1 MFMDKVHENS
11 GFWKRPQGHQL
22 LAGEGK
28 KMPYT
33 TIGQPTPRVEGP
45 AKVTGATQ
53 YTADVALPG
62 TLWGRA
68 LRSPLPHARIVHI
81 DTSRAQQVPGVHVVL
96 TGADVR
102 GIRYGRRLFD
112 VPVLAED
119 RVRFAGERVAAVAA
133 QDRDAADEALA
144 LIDVEYEELPTV
156 FDPLAALEEDA
167 PILHPEVNSYIGL
180 PKLLDK
186 PSNAFAQDTW
196 SKGNIDEGLA
206 QADLIIENTFTVP
219 RQHQAYLEPH
229 SCLVWLDDQGRVQVW
244 ASSKVPYQVKEQLS
258 VALGLPKERI
268 RLNPVAIGGDYGGKG
283 SPMDIPLAYFL
294 AVHTGRPV
302 RMVMDYVE
310 ELTAGNPRHAAII
323 QLKTGVKHDGT
334 IVAHQARVVFDSG
347 AYGGFKPVPTV
358 NLGGAAKAGGPYKI
372 PHVHIEG
379 MQVYTNTIPGGFM
392 RAPGEPQAVFAIES
406 HIDCIARQLGMDP
419 LEFRLQNLL
428 EAGAETPIGTRYQ
441 SIRAQETLEAAVAA
455 AGYHTPKA
463 PNVGRGIAMGE
474 RPPAG
479 GESHAA
485 VTLNPD
491 GSVLV
496 HTSIFEPGTGTYT
509 ILRQIVAEELHV
521 PIQSIQ
527 VQVWDTDGVP
537 FDTGVGGSRVTR
549 IAGQAAYQ
557 AAREAAHEVCM
568 AAAELLAWPEEAL
581 TFRGAD
587 VIRQDTGDSHPWA
600 DLLQR
605 WGKPVV
611 GRGSVQD
618 MHPSPVTS
626 FTAQVA
632 EVAVDPETGAV
643 QLLRFTTA
651 HDVGQV
657 LNPMDHQGQIEGAVM
672 QGIGYALSEELAV
685 DEGRVISVTF
695 GDYKIPNMQDIPA
708 LHTVILASESGPGPY
723 NAKGIGENPIGPVA
737 PAIANAVADAVG
749 VRIKDLPI
757 TAEKVYRALADR

>member
-1 MFMDKVHENS
+1 M
-11 GFWKRPQGHQL
+11 
-22 LAGEGK
+22 
-28 KMPYT
+28 
-33 TIGQPTPRVEGP
+33 
-45 AKVTGATQ
+45 
-53 YTADVALPG
+53 
-62 TLWGRA
+62 
-68 LRSPLPHARIVHI
+68 
-81 DTSRAQQVPGVHVVL
+81 

-133 QDRDAADEALA
+133 EDRDAAEEALA

-156 FDPLAALEEDA
+156 FDPLEALEEDA

-180 PKLLDK
+180 PKPLEK
-186 PSNAFAQDTW
+186 PSNAFARDTW
-196 SKGNIDEGLA
+196 SKGNIDEGFA

-294 AVHTGRPV
+294 AVRTGRPV

-323 QLKTGVKHDGT
+323 QLKTGVKRDGT

-406 HIDCIARQLGMDP
+406 HIDCIARQLGRDP
-419 LEFRLQNLL
+419 LDFRLQNLI
-428 EAGAETPIGTRYQ
+428 ETGAETPIGTRYQ
-441 SIRAQETLEAAVAA
+441 GIRAQETLEAAVVA

-509 ILRQIVAEELHV
+509 ILRQIVAEELQV
-521 PIQSIQ
+521 PLQSIQ

-549 IAGQAAYQ
+549 VAGQAAYQ
-557 AAREAAHEVCM
+557 AAREAAREVCI

-581 TFRGAD
+581 TLRGAD
-587 VIRQDTGDSHPWA
+587 VIRQDTGESHPWA
-600 DLLQR
+600 ALLQR
-605 WGKPVV
+605 WGEPVV

-685 DEGRVISVTF
+685 DEGRVTSVSF
-695 GDYKIPNMQDIPA
+695 GEYKIPNIQDIPA
-708 LHTVILASESGPGPY
+708 LHTLVLESESGPGPTTPR
-723 NAKGIGENPIGPVA
+723 ASG
-737 PAIANAVADAVG
+737 
-749 VRIKDLPI
+749 RIP
-757 TAEKVYRALADR
+757 

>member
-1 MFMDKVHENS
+1 MS
-11 GFWKRPQGHQL
+11 
-22 LAGEGK
+22 
-28 KMPYT
+28 YT
-33 TIGQPTPRVEGP
+33 TIGQPAPRVEGP

-68 LRSPLPHARIVHI
+68 LRSPLPHARIVRL
-81 DTSRAQQVPGVHVVL
+81 DTSQAQQVPGVHVVL

-133 QDRDAADEALA
+133 ADRDAAEEALA
-144 LIDVEYEELPTV
+144 LIEVEYEELPAV

-167 PILHPEVNSYIGL
+167 PILHPEVNSYLGL
-180 PKLLDK
+180 PKPLER
-186 PSNAFAQDTW
+186 PSNAFARDTW
-196 SKGNIDEGLA
+196 SKGDIDAGFA

-229 SCLVWLDDQGRVQVW
+229 SCLVWLDDQRRVQIW
-244 ASSKVPYQVKEQLS
+244 ASSKVPYLVKEQLS
-258 VALGLPKERI
+258 VALRLPKERI

-294 AVHTGRPV
+294 AVRTGRPV

-323 QLKTGVKHDGT
+323 QLKTGVKRDGT
-334 IVAHQARVVFDSG
+334 MVAHQARVVFDSG

-372 PHVHIEG
+372 PHVHIES

-406 HIDCIARQLGMDP
+406 HIDCIASQLGIDP
-419 LEFRLQNLL
+419 LDFRLHNLL
-428 EAGAETPIGTRYQ
+428 EAEAETPIGTRYQ
-441 SIRAQETLEAAVAA
+441 DIRAQETLEAAVAA
-455 AGYHTPKA
+455 AGYRTPKA
-463 PNVGRGIAMGE
+463 SNVGRGIAMGE

-491 GSVLV
+491 GSVIV

-527 VQVWDTDGVP
+527 IQVWDTDGVP

-549 IAGQAAYQ
+549 VAGQAAYQ
-557 AAREAAHEVCM
+557 AAREASREMCM
-568 AAAELLAWPEEAL
+568 AAAELLSWPEEAL
-581 TFRGAD
+581 TLRGAD
-587 VIRQDTGDSHPWA
+587 VIRRDTGDSHPWA
-600 DLLQR
+600 ALRQR
-605 WGKPVV
+605 WGQPVV
-611 GRGSVQD
+611 GRGLVQD

-632 EVAVDPETGAV
+632 EVVLDPETGAV
-643 QLLRFTTA
+643 QLLRLTTA

-657 LNPMDHQGQIEGAVM
+657 LNSMDHQGQIEGAVM
-672 QGIGYALSEELAV
+672 QGIGYALSEELVV
-685 DEGRVISVTF
+685 DEGRVTSVSL
-695 GDYKIPNMQDIPA
+695 GDYKIPNMRDIPV
-708 LHTVILASESGPGPY
+708 LHTVILTSESGPGPY
-723 NAKGIGENPIGPVA
+723 NARGIGENPIGPVA
-737 PAIANAVADAVG
+737 PAIANAVADAIG

-757 TAEKVYRALADR
+757 TAEKVYRALMETEPVHPAH

>member
-1 MFMDKVHENS
+1 
-11 GFWKRPQGHQL
+11 
-22 LAGEGK
+22 
-28 KMPYT
+28 MPYT
-33 TIGQPTPRVEGP
+33 TIGQSTPRIEGP

-68 LRSPLPHARIVHI
+68 LRSPLPHARIVRI
-81 DTSRAQQVPGVHVVL
+81 ETSRAQQVPGVHVVL

-102 GIRYGRRLFD
+102 GVRYGRRLFD

-133 QDRDAADEALA
+133 QDRDAAEEALA

-180 PKLLDK
+180 PKPLDK
-186 PSNAFAQDTW
+186 PSNAFARDTW
-196 SKGNIDEGLA
+196 SKGNIDEGFA
-206 QADLIIENTFTVP
+206 QADLSIENTFTMP

-294 AVHTGRPV
+294 ALRSGRPV
-302 RMVMDYVE
+302 KMVMDYVE

-323 QLKTGVKHDGT
+323 QLKTGVKRDGT

-406 HIDCIARQLGMDP
+406 HIDCIARQLGIDP
-419 LEFRLQNLL
+419 LDFRLQNLL

-441 SIRAQETLEAAVAA
+441 GIRAQETLEAAVAA
-455 AGYHTPKA
+455 AGYRTPKA
-463 PNVGRGIAMGE
+463 PNIGRGIAMGE

-491 GSVLV
+491 GSVIV

-549 IAGQAAYQ
+549 VAGGAAYR
-557 AAREAAHEVCM
+557 AAREASREVCIV
-568 AAAELLAWPEEAL
+568 AAELLAWPEEAL
-581 TFRGAD
+581 TLRGAD

-605 WGKPVV
+605 WGEPVV

-618 MHPSPVTS
+618 MYPSPVTS

-632 EVAVDPETGAV
+632 EVVVDPETGAV

-685 DEGRVISVTF
+685 DEGRVTSVSF
-695 GDYKIPNMQDIPA
+695 GDYKIPNMRDIPA
-708 LHTVILASESGPGPY
+708 LDTVILASESGPGPY

-749 VRIKDLPI
+749 VRIKALPI
-757 TAEKVYRALADR
+757 TAEKVYRALVDG